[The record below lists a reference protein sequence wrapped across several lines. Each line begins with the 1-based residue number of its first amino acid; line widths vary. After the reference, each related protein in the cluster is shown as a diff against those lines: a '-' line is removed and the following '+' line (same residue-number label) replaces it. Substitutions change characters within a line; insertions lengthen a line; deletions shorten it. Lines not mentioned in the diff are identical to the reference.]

1 VNRESRDFG
10 HGPLNFGMMSP
21 TIKGLIIV
29 NVVVFVL
36 SMLVGGQFISLFGL
50 IPAKVVHE
58 RWIWQPFTYLFL
70 HANLFHILFNLF
82 ALWMF
87 GMPVESQWGPKQFLK
102 YYLIC
107 GVGAGI
113 VNVIIDPSG
122 LSPIIGASGAIYGL
136 LVAFALLYPEAVV
149 YLYFFFP
156 IKAKHMA
163 ILFGLVEFIAGTS
176 SSSPTVARFAHLAG
190 MVIGFVYIKWWWAI
204 KVKTV
209 GAIKSWVKPAREAA
223 LEDEPRRRVERPVV
237 SGKAVSDEMAEV
249 DRILDKILE
258 KGEESLTDR
267 EREILR
273 RQAKR
278 PPEGHA

>member
-1 VNRESRDFG
+1 MSRDFG

-21 TIKGLIIV
+21 TIKALIFINVIVFGLSLV
-29 NVVVFVL
+29 
-36 SMLVGGQFISLFGL
+36 VGGQFISLFGL
-50 IPAKVVHE
+50 VPAKVIHE
-58 RWIWQPFTYLFL
+58 RLIWQPVTYLFL
-70 HANLFHILFNLF
+70 HANMFHILFNLF

-102 YYLIC
+102 YYMIC
-107 GVGAGI
+107 GVGAGL
-113 VNVIIDPSG
+113 VNVVLTPDS

-136 LVAFALLYPEAVV
+136 LVAFAMLYPDAVV

-163 ILFGLVEFIAGTS
+163 ILFGLVEFLAGTS

-190 MVIGFVYIKWWWAI
+190 MVIGFIYIKWWWAI
-204 KVKTV
+204 KLKTV
-209 GAIKSWVKPAREAA
+209 GLVKSVLKREDDE
-223 LEDEPRRRVERPVV
+223 EDEIPRPRVATPVAAAK
-237 SGKAVSDEMAEV
+237 SAAADETSEV

-258 KGEESLTDR
+258 KGEESLTDN
-267 EREILR
+267 EREVLR

>member
-1 VNRESRDFG
+1 
-10 HGPLNFGMMSP
+10 MMSP
-21 TIKGLIIV
+21 TIKGLILV
-29 NVVVFVL
+29 NVIVFGL
-36 SMLVGGQFISLFGL
+36 SMVVGGQFITLFGL
-50 IPAKVVHE
+50 IPAKVIHE
-58 RWIWQPFTYLFL
+58 RLIWQPITYMFL

-87 GMPVESQWGPKQFLK
+87 GMPVESQWGPRQFLK
-102 YYLIC
+102 YYMIC

-113 VNVIIDPSG
+113 VNVFLTPDS

-136 LVAFALLYPEAVV
+136 LVAFAMLYPDAVV

-163 ILFGLVEFIAGTS
+163 ILFGLVEFFAGTS

-190 MVIGFVYIKWWWAI
+190 MVIGYVYIKWWWTI
-204 KVKTV
+204 KLKTV
-209 GAIKSWVKPAREAA
+209 GFIKSMVSRPSDNDDSSFPRVAEPVPAA
-223 LEDEPRRRVERPVV
+223 
-237 SGKAVSDEMAEV
+237 KKVSDEAVEV

-258 KGEESLTDR
+258 KGEESLTDK
-267 EREILR
+267 ERDVLR

>member
-1 VNRESRDFG
+1 MSREFG

-21 TIKGLIIV
+21 TIKALIVI
-29 NVVVFVL
+29 NIAVFVL
-36 SMLVGGQFISLFGL
+36 SMVVGGQFISMFGL
-50 IPAKVVHE
+50 VPAKVVHE
-58 RWIWQPFTYLFL
+58 RLIWQPITYLFL
-70 HANLFHILFNLF
+70 HANLFHILFNLI

-87 GMPVESQWGPKQFLK
+87 GMPVESQWGPRQFVK
-102 YYLIC
+102 YYFIC
-107 GVGAGI
+107 GIGAGL
-113 VNVIIDPSG
+113 VNVVLTPDS

-136 LVAFALLYPEAVV
+136 LVAFAMLYPDAVV

-163 ILFGLVEFIAGTS
+163 ILFGLVEFLAGTS

-190 MVIGFVYIKWWWAI
+190 MVIGFVYIKWWFSI
-204 KVKTV
+204 KVHTV
-209 GAIKSWVKPAREAA
+209 AFIKSYLKPSKPNDEV
-223 LEDEPRRRVERPVV
+223 ESEPRRRVLDPVPAV
-237 SGKAVSDEMAEV
+237 KTVSDEAVEV

-258 KGEESLTDR
+258 KGEASLTDI
-267 EREILR
+267 EREVLR